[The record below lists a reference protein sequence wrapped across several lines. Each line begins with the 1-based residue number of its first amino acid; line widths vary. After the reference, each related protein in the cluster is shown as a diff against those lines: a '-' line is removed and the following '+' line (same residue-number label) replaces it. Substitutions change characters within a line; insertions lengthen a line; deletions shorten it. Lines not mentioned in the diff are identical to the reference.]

1 VITLGP
7 EPRDPQ
13 PDQASLERDLRRL
26 ETDLRQLE
34 IAYTLFF
41 AGQHPRPPLESQ
53 ARVEAIIR
61 RWDRAPIQGA
71 TERFRYNNF
80 QLRFRSLAALWDR
93 RMRAQEE
100 GRPGPFSDTS

>member
-1 VITLGP
+1 MTNGP
-7 EPRDPQ
+7 APRDSQ
-13 PDQASLERDLRRL
+13 RDQASLEHDLRRL
-26 ETDLRQLE
+26 EADVRQLE

-41 AGQHPRPPLESQ
+41 AGQHPRPPLELR

-71 TERFRYNNF
+71 TERFRYTGF

>member
-1 VITLGP
+1 MTNGP
-7 EPRDPQ
+7 APRDSQ
-13 PDQASLERDLRRL
+13 RDQGSLERDLGRL

-41 AGQHPRPPLESQ
+41 AGQHPRPPLESR

-61 RWDRAPIQGA
+61 RWDRVQIQGS
-71 TERFRYNNF
+71 TERFRYTSF

-100 GRPGPFSDTS
+100 GRPERFSDTS